1 MSNNKTKTH
10 KAQGK
15 QKANGGDNIVVR
27 ILRWTYQSIL
37 LVATVFLLLLL
48 VASAFSDRIDPCDF
62 HYISFL
68 GIGFH
73 LILAAVLCWVLVLIV
88 LRRWVLTLLTL
99 CVLILIN
106 ERITRYCPLNILG
119 KDAQTSIADTNGIK
133 HEIGNID
140 TLSILT
146 YNTCALGQVHLSKI
160 KEKIPVLDVIR
171 NSHADIVCMQEYAF
185 TLSKNGHTQEQIRKS
200 LADLYPYYD
209 YMPNTGRKAMGI
221 ALYSKYPIKRALR
234 IDKRSKGYVSSMYY
248 ELMVKERRIALVNNH
263 LKSNM
268 IEKRDR
274 MLYGEMVEH
283 FEPDSIERI
292 RTGMLRSL
300 GKGYKARAA
309 QAKMIKTF
317 VNEQVG
323 DSDMPVIIC
332 GDFNDTP
339 VSYCYRTM
347 RGDLHDAWQDAGLGT
362 GTTYNQHHLWFR
374 IDYVLHS
381 SHFKTLSAKV
391 LDQYTYSDHY
401 PMLTKI
407 QLLPCN

>member
-1 MSNNKTKTH
+1 MSNNKTKPH
-10 KAQGK
+10 KKQGK
-15 QKANGGDNIVVR
+15 QIAEGGDNIVIR
-27 ILRWTYQSIL
+27 ILHWAYRSIL

-48 VASAFSDRIDPCDF
+48 AASAFSDRIDPCCF

-73 LILAAVLCWVLVLIV
+73 LILAAVLCWLLVLVV
-88 LRRWVLTLLTL
+88 LRRWVLTLITL
-99 CVLILIN
+99 CTLIVIN
-106 ERITRYCPLNILG
+106 EQISRYFPLNILC
-119 KDAQTSIADTNGIK
+119 KDAQATIADANGIK
-133 HEIGNID
+133 HDIENID

-171 NSHADIVCMQEYAF
+171 DSHADIVCLQEYAF

-209 YMPNTGRKAMGI
+209 YMPNTGREAMGI
-221 ALYSKYPIKRALR
+221 TLYSKYPIKRALR
-234 IDKRSKGYVSSMYY
+234 IDKRTKGYVSSMYY
-248 ELMVKERRIALVNNH
+248 ELTVKGRRIVLVNNH

-274 MLYGEMVEH
+274 VLYGEMVAH
-283 FEPDSIERI
+283 FETDSIERI

-309 QAKMIKTF
+309 QAKMIRAF
-317 VNEQVG
+317 VDEQVG
-323 DSDMPVIIC
+323 DSNNPTVIC

-339 VSYCYRTM
+339 ISYCYRTM

-362 GTTYNQHHLWFR
+362 GTTYNQHHFWFR

-381 SHFKTLSAKV
+381 AHFKTLSAKV
-391 LDQYTYSDHY
+391 LDQYSYSDHY
-401 PMLTKI
+401 PLLIKL
-407 QLLPCN
+407 QFLPCN